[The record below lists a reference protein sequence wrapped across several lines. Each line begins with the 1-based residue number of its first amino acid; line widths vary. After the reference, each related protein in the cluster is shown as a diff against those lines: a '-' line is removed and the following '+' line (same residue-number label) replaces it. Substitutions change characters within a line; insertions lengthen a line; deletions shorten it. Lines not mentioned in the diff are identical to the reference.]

1 MFFERDYWS
10 LRQFLAYLKEVSQ
23 ITDSLKS
30 TLAEIG
36 NDVESEKYNDL
47 VNLLWDIRKKNLVA
61 EDIAYEMKSK
71 KNSTICQNICENIW
85 SVIGKNGHHD
95 FNVFDLTNI
104 AGAVDSLMI
113 TVDLGIKRVNRLI
126 KG

>member
-10 LRQFLAYLKEVSQ
+10 LRQFLAYLKEVSKV
-23 ITDSLKS
+23 TDSLKS

-36 NDVESEKYNDL
+36 NDMESEKHNDV

-71 KNSTICQNICENIW
+71 KNSATCQTICENIW
-85 SVIGKNGHHD
+85 AIVGKNGHHD
-95 FNVFDLTNI
+95 FNVFDSKNI

>member
-10 LRQFLAYLKEVSQ
+10 LRQFLAYLKEVSK

-30 TLAEIG
+30 TLAEIN
-36 NDVESEKYNDL
+36 NDEESEKYNDV

-71 KNSTICQNICENIW
+71 KNSATCQTICENIW
-85 SVIGKNGHHD
+85 AIVGKNGYHD
-95 FNVFDLTNI
+95 FNVFDSTNI

-113 TVDLGIKRVNRLI
+113 TVDLGIKRVNHLI

>member
-10 LRQFLAYLKEVSQ
+10 LRQFLADLKEVSK
-23 ITDSLKS
+23 IIDSLKS

-36 NDVESEKYNDL
+36 NDVESEKYNDV
-47 VNLLWDIRKKNLVA
+47 VNLLWEIRKRNLVA

-71 KNSTICQNICENIW
+71 KNSTTCQNICENIW

-95 FNVFDLTNI
+95 FNVFDSTNI
-104 AGAVDSLMI
+104 VGAVDSLMI
-113 TVDLGIKRVNRLI
+113 TTDLSIKRVNRLI